1 MSEKRV
7 RIGGAS
13 GAWGDSPGA
22 IDQLLGAGVD
32 YLMMDYLAEVTMS
45 LLARARIKDPSA
57 GYAPDAV
64 AYLEPV
70 LPAIAQKKVRI
81 VSNGGGVNP
90 AGCKHALEAAIAKHG
105 LSLRVAIV
113 EGDDVMPLIEKLRA
127 AGLRETVSGKLLPAR
142 LLTANAYLGALPIKA
157 ALDGGADIVITGRC
171 ADSALALGILM
182 HEFGWAACDY
192 DRLGAGSLVGHILE
206 CGPQATGGTFS
217 DWDQVPDWHNIG
229 YPIAECRSDG
239 TFIVSKPDGTG
250 GLIVP
255 AVIAEQS
262 LYEIGDPAAYL
273 LPDVTAD
280 FSEVRLT
287 QVGPNK
293 VRVEGARG
301 RAPTK
306 QYKVSATYQDGYRAV
321 ATVSIVGPN
330 AAVKAERTGAAL
342 IARARM
348 LFRDRGIQDFSA
360 THLEALGA
368 EASYGTRSR
377 ARASREV
384 LLRLV
389 VEHSNREALELFAR
403 EIGSIG
409 LSCAPGTTGIY
420 GGRPKPTPVVR
431 LFTFFLDKS
440 DLDSPSVTIGDGPK
454 TEIHIPVGAFDPVRR
469 NQPEPEQGIP
479 DEPTIDVPLGRLAY
493 ARSGDKGDSS
503 NIAIIAREPRY
514 LPLLRRELTPDRIVR
529 HLGDLVSGPAERFEA
544 PGLHALNFVIANA
557 LGGGG
562 MASLRI
568 DPQGKAYGQMALEM
582 MIAIPRSWFREL
594 HEPEGTADEGAG
606 KLVRLSCE
614 RPYQCDRSQTSGDT
628 LSPAGHAKGV
638 EVDAP
643 VPGRDAGD
651 GGSSCQTAKT

>member
-1 MSEKRV
+1 MKVLLRSMNAANRTGLKGLMMSEKRV

-22 IDQLLGAGVD
+22 LAQLLGADVD

-45 LLARARIKDPSA
+45 LLARARMKDAAA
-57 GYAPDAV
+57 GYAPDCI

-70 LPAIAQKKVRI
+70 FPTIAQKGVRI

-90 AGCKHALEAAIAKHG
+90 LGCKRALEAIVAKLG
-105 LSLRVAIV
+105 LDLRVAIV
-113 EGDDVMPLIEKLRA
+113 EGDDVMPLIEELRTR
-127 AGLRETVSGKLLPAR
+127 GVREAFSGRPLPPR

-171 ADSALALGILM
+171 ADSALALGVLM
-182 HEFGWAACDY
+182 HEFGWATDDY
-192 DRLGAGSLVGHILE
+192 DRLAAGSLVGHLLE

-217 DWDQVPDWHNIG
+217 DWATVPDWHNIG
-229 YPIAECRSDG
+229 YPIAECGSDG
-239 TFIVSKPDGTG
+239 RFVISKPDATG

-255 AVIAEQS
+255 GVIAEQT

-287 QVGPNK
+287 QVGPDA
-293 VRVEGARG
+293 VMVEGARG
-301 RAPTK
+301 RAPTS

-330 AAVKAERTGAAL
+330 AAMKAERTAAAL

-348 LFRDRGIQDFSA
+348 VFQRRGIQDFSA
-360 THLEALGA
+360 THVEALGA
-368 EASYGTRSR
+368 EASYGAQSR
-377 ARASREV
+377 TRASREV

-389 VEHSNREALELFAR
+389 VEHPSREALELFAR
-403 EIGSIG
+403 ELGSVG

-420 GGRPKPTPVVR
+420 HGRPKPTPVVR

-440 DLDSPSVTIGDGPK
+440 ELGPPNITIGDGPK
-454 TEIHIPVGAFDPVRR
+454 AAIDIPSGSGDVSSVPKSVPQD
-469 NQPEPEQGIP
+469 EGIP
-479 DEPTIDVPLGRLAY
+479 NEPTIDIPLARLAY
-493 ARSGDKGDSS
+493 ARSGDKGDLS

-514 LPLLRRELTPDRIVR
+514 LPLLRRELTPERIVQ
-529 HLGDLVSGPAERFEA
+529 HLGHLVSGPAERFEA

-568 DPQGKAYGQMALEM
+568 DPQGKAYGQMALEIT
-582 MIAIPRSWFREL
+582 IATPLSWV
-594 HEPEGTADEGAG
+594 EPDD
-606 KLVRLSCE
+606 LQL
-614 RPYQCDRSQTSGDT
+614 
-628 LSPAGHAKGV
+628 L
-638 EVDAP
+638 
-643 VPGRDAGD
+643 
-651 GGSSCQTAKT
+651 